1 MQPLLPETRNQTACT
16 SVLVQTPVLVLCCP
30 PTGGGVC
37 VRVWRVFR
45 YHLWHQDFG
54 LFDTDVRTSFG
65 QSHGGKFL
73 GPKLSLK
80 LVLNTVIFMVVG
92 PLVYLFQAVLFISEH
107 SSGIAK
113 E

>member
-1 MQPLLPETRNQTACT
+1 MQPLLPETHSQTACMLM
-16 SVLVQTPVLVLCCP
+16 LVQTPVLVLCCP
-30 PTGGGVC
+30 LKGEGVC
-37 VRVWRVFR
+37 VFR

-54 LFDTDVRTSFG
+54 LFDTDVRISFG

-73 GPKLSLK
+73 VLKSLSSL
-80 LVLNTVIFMVVG
+80 LSTLTIMAVG
-92 PLVYLFQAVLFISEH
+92 PLVYLFQAVLIISEH